1 MSLVDYP
8 DWQTPLANATQIA
21 TTGVPLLRFTN
32 NLAWSAAMAV
42 APPGSVTLLAPT
54 TINQPGYE
62 IAITV
67 NMASTAATMPFLHV
81 ALEWGDSISNLQV
94 ARRDVSM
101 AAGSSLANA
110 LTYYL
115 RGPMHGDEMTVKV
128 VDLDPAVAMNVAYTI
143 NATSHVYEQDQA
155 LQYAYGAAP
164 PTGYNNPGGIPTA
177 NLIAYVAPA
186 LATMT
191 SAFALCALYS
201 GDVILNIDNV
211 QNAQPVTVQ
220 LFDPSGY
227 ITGTAGG
234 TVFGVVVA
242 AAGSDSIQM
251 TLPYA
256 PLLLKVSNTSAVTIT
271 PVVTLVGQ
279 QH

>member
-1 MSLVDYP
+1 MSLTDYP

-21 TTGVPLLRFTN
+21 GTGVPLLRFTN
-32 NLAWSAAMAV
+32 NLAFSAAMAV
-42 APPGSVTLLAPT
+42 PPPGSVTLLNAT

-62 IAITV
+62 IAIVV
-67 NMASTAATMPFLHV
+67 NMATNAATMPFLHV
-81 ALEWGDSISNLQV
+81 ALEWGDSTSNLQV
-94 ARRDVSM
+94 ARRDVVM

-115 RGPMHGDEMTVKV
+115 RGPMHGDEMVVKV
-128 VDLDPAVAMNVAYTI
+128 VNLDPTVSMNVAYTV

-155 LQYAYGAAP
+155 LQYAYGTAP
-164 PTGYNNPGGIPTA
+164 PTGYNNPGGVPTA
-177 NLIAYVAPA
+177 NLIAYTAAA

-191 SAFALCALYS
+191 SSFSLCALYS

-227 ITGTAGG
+227 ITGTVGG
-234 TVFGVVVA
+234 TVFGIVVA

-271 PVVTLVGQ
+271 PVVTLIGQ